1 MSLEFIE
8 DGHRYFFGEEEIP
21 SVSEIIRF
29 VAKEVY
35 GEADKFAMD
44 QAADRGTRVH
54 RAAEE
59 IDRTGRCECDSDIA
73 GYARAYVRF
82 KEDYEPVWEMIEQPV
97 HNLYQGY
104 AGTLDRLGKLK
115 GINHRCIVDIKSTK
129 RISKKH
135 KLLYGVQVEL
145 YADAIDPYEWFE
157 HYVLQLNEDGTYKL
171 IELEHC
177 ENEAGACLILHKS
190 FEKTKRRKTNG
201 RKNSSKRSG

>member
-8 DGHRYFFGEEEIP
+8 DGHRYLLGEKEIP

-29 VAKEVY
+29 MAREVY

-73 GYARAYVRF
+73 GYVNAYAKFLSEHQVEWIDIE
-82 KEDYEPVWEMIEQPV
+82 KPVYNEASW
-97 HNLYQGY
+97 Y
-104 AGTLDRLGKLK
+104 AGTLDRAGYIDGKPVIL
-115 GINHRCIVDIKSTK
+115 DIKTTK
-129 RISKKH
+129 KITGKN
-135 KLLYGVQVEL
+135 KLLYAAQLTAYRAAYDGHDDSDL
-145 YADAIDPYEWFE
+145 FI
-157 HYVLQLNEDGTYKL
+157 LQLKDDGTYKL
-171 IELEHC
+171 IKLE
-177 ENEAGACLILHKS
+177 EKSTLFISCLLLHKE

-201 RKNSSKRSG
+201 RKSNG